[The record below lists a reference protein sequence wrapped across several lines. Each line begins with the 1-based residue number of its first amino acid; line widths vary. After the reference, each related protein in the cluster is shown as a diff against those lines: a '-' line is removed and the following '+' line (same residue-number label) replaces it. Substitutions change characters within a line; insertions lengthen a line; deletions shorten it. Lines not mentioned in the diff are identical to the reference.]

1 MVSLLLQWIQ
11 HHTVTFEERKFPASY
26 EEIEVRVH
34 QGQLLPGPPP
44 SLAGVQPS
52 SLGGR
57 MVLPSGFGR
66 HPMVWGGGGGGK
78 RTP

>member
-34 QGQLLPGPPP
+34 LGQLLPGWGAAFFSWGQAGPPFWVGEA
-44 SLAGVQPS
+44 SHGLAWWCGV
-52 SLGGR
+52 
-57 MVLPSGFGR
+57 
-66 HPMVWGGGGGGK
+66 K